1 MLTHEDLYQRL
12 RSKDIVQQ
20 LTKQIWQAVADDD
33 QPFNIMEVCG
43 GHTYAI
49 VKYGLDQLLPAAVKF
64 IHGPGCPV
72 CVLPQHRIDAAIRL
86 ARRPDTILVTLG
98 DMIRVPG
105 SDSSLQ
111 QTRAEGADVR
121 CVYSPLE
128 TLQIARDNP
137 ERQVVYYAI
146 GFETTT
152 PMTALLIDQARQAD
166 LNNIYFHTNHVVIP
180 PAMTLLMEQGAK
192 IDAFLAP
199 GHVSVVTGVE
209 IYAPIVK
216 RFGTPVVISGF
227 EPVDI
232 LGAVLAIIRQL
243 KKGISCCE
251 NNYARSVRV
260 QGNLKARGLVE
271 RYFELRG
278 DFLWRGIGSIP
289 RSALQ
294 LKPEFAAID
303 AEKVFAEDCPQTGEE
318 QSSGCIC
325 GAILS
330 GHAGPLDCPL
340 FAGICTPQSP
350 QGSCMVSNEGA
361 CAAYYRYRRTQP

>member
-12 RSKDIVQQ
+12 RSKDSVQQ
-20 LTKQIWQAVADDD
+20 LTKQIWQAVEGDD
-33 QPFNIMEVCG
+33 QPFRIMEVCG

-49 VKYGLDQLLPAAVKF
+49 VKYGLDQLLPSGVKF

-72 CVLPQHRIDAAIRL
+72 CVLPQHRIDAAIQL
-86 ARRPDTILVTLG
+86 ARRPETILVTLG

-105 SDSSLQ
+105 SRSSLQ

-121 CVYSPLE
+121 FVYSPLE
-128 TLQIARDNP
+128 TIQIARDNP
-137 ERQVVYYAI
+137 DRQVIYYAI

-152 PMTALLIDQARQAD
+152 PMTALLIDQARHAD
-166 LNNIYFHTNHVVIP
+166 LNNLCFHTNHVLIP
-180 PAMTLLMEQGAK
+180 PAMNLLMEQGAN

-199 GHVSVVTGVE
+199 GHVSVITGVD
-209 IYAPIVK
+209 IYEPIVK

-232 LGAVLAIIRQL
+232 LSAVLSIIRQL
-243 KKGISCCE
+243 KKGLSCCE
-251 NNYARSVRV
+251 NNYARSVRES
-260 QGNLKARGLVE
+260 GNQKARDLVD
-271 RYFELRG
+271 RYFELRS

-289 RSALQ
+289 ESALQ

-303 AEKVFAEDCPQTGEE
+303 AERAFAEDCPQAGEE

-325 GAILS
+325 GAILC
-330 GHAGPLDCPL
+330 GHASPLDCSL
-340 FAGICTPQSP
+340 FAGICTPQRP

-361 CAAYYRYRRTQP
+361 CAAYYRYRRTQS